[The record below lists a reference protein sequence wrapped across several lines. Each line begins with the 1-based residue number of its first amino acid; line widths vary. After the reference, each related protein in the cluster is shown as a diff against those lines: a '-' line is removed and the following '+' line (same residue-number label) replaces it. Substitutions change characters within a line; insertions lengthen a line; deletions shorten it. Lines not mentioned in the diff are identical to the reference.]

1 MICIFPNYKEDG
13 GILTMSR
20 SFVVKKKSILD
31 FQRMKKEGEKVAWLT
46 AYDYPT
52 AQFEE
57 RAGID
62 MILVGDSLGNCV
74 YGYSGGT
81 IPVTMDQCIVHTEA
95 VRRGAPNTFVMG
107 DMPFLSYQTTPEDAV
122 RNAGRFYKE
131 AGVDAIKLE
140 GGRRVTK
147 VIKAIVDGGMVVC
160 GHIGLTPQ
168 STGQFGGYRAQGRTA
183 ESAHE
188 LIKDARAVQEAG
200 ASFLLL
206 EAVTPEVG
214 KFITEDLKIPV
225 YGIGAGPYCD
235 GQLLIVSDILGIW
248 EAFTP
253 RFVKRYAHMAEESVR
268 AIQDYVSEVREGKFP
283 TEQHWYKM
291 IEGEAEKLTELVK

>member
-1 MICIFPNYKEDG
+1 MA
-13 GILTMSR
+13 
-20 SFVVKKKSILD
+20 KKSILD
-31 FQRMKKEGEKVAWLT
+31 LQKMKQQGEKIVWLT

-52 AQFEE
+52 ALFEE
-57 RAGID
+57 RANVD

-81 IPVTMDQCIVHTEA
+81 VPVTMDQCIVHTEA

-140 GGRRVTK
+140 GGRRITRM
-147 VIKAIVDGGMVVC
+147 IRAIVDAGMVVC

-168 STGQFGGYRAQGRTA
+168 STGQFGGYKAQGRTA
-183 ESAHE
+183 ESALE
-188 LIKDARAVQEAG
+188 VIKDARAVQEAG
-200 ASFLLL
+200 AALLLL

-214 KFITEDLKIPV
+214 KYIRDELTIPV
-225 YGIGAGPYCD
+225 YGIGAGPSCD
-235 GQLLIVSDILGIW
+235 GQLLIVSDVLGIW

-253 RFVKRYAHMAEESVR
+253 KFVKKYANLAEQSVQ
-268 AIQDYVSEVREGKFP
+268 ALQNYAADVRNGKFP
-283 TEQHWYKM
+283 TDEHCYKM
-291 IEGEAEKLTELVK
+291 VEGESEKLTDIAKE

>member
-1 MICIFPNYKEDG
+1 MA
-13 GILTMSR
+13 
-20 SFVVKKKSILD
+20 KKKSILD
-31 FQRMKKEGEKVAWLT
+31 FQEMKKEGEKVTWLT

-81 IPVTMDQCIVHTEA
+81 VPVTMEQCIVHTEA

-107 DMPFLSYQTTPEDAV
+107 DMPFLSYQTTPDDAV

-140 GGRRVTK
+140 GGRRVSK
-147 VIKAIVDGGMVVC
+147 VIRAIVDSGMVVC

-168 STGQFGGYRAQGRTA
+168 SSGQFGGYKAQGRTA
-183 ESAHE
+183 ESAYE

-206 EAVTPEVG
+206 EAITPEVG
-214 KFITEDLKIPV
+214 KFITENLEIPV

-248 EAFTP
+248 EAFQP
-253 RFVKRYAHMAEESVR
+253 KFVKRYANMAEDSVR
-268 AIQDYVSEVREGKFP
+268 AMRDYVGEVREGKFP
-283 TEQHWYKM
+283 TEEHWYKM
-291 IEGEAEKLTELVK
+291 IEGEAGKLMELVKQK

>member
-1 MICIFPNYKEDG
+1 MP
-13 GILTMSR
+13 
-20 SFVVKKKSILD
+20 KKSILD
-31 FQRMKKEGEKVAWLT
+31 FQRMKKEGEKVTWLT

-57 RAGID
+57 RADID
-62 MILVGDSLGNCV
+62 MILVGDSMGNCV

-81 IPVTMDQCIVHTEA
+81 VPVTMDQCIAHTEA

-107 DMPFLSYQTTPEDAV
+107 DMPFLSYQTTPDDAV

-140 GGRRVTK
+140 GGCRITK
-147 VIKAIVDGGMVVC
+147 MIKAIVDAGMVVC

-168 STGQFGGYRAQGRTA
+168 STGQFGGYKAQGRTA
-183 ESAHE
+183 ESAYE

-200 ASFLLL
+200 ASLLL
-206 EAVTPEVG
+206 VEAVTPEAG

-248 EAFTP
+248 EAFQP
-253 RFVKRYAHMAEESVR
+253 KFVKRYAHMAEDSVK
-268 AIQDYVSEVREGKFP
+268 AIQDYVREVREEKFP
-283 TEQHWYKM
+283 TEEHWYKM
-291 IEGEAEKLTELVK
+291 IEGEAKKLMELVRQE

>member
-1 MICIFPNYKEDG
+1 MQ
-13 GILTMSR
+13 
-20 SFVVKKKSILD
+20 KKKGILD
-31 FQRMKKEGEKVAWLT
+31 FQRMKKEGEKITWLT

-62 MILVGDSLGNCV
+62 MILVGDSMGNCV
-74 YGYSGGT
+74 YGYSTGT

-95 VRRGAPNTFVMG
+95 VRRGAPNAFVMG

-147 VIKAIVDGGMVVC
+147 MIRAIVDAGMVVC

-168 STGQFGGYRAQGRTA
+168 STGQFGGYKAQGRTA
-183 ESAHE
+183 ESALE

-200 ASFLLL
+200 VAFLLI

-214 KFITEDLKIPV
+214 KIITEDLEIPV

-235 GQLLIVSDILGIW
+235 GQLLIVSDILGLW
-248 EAFTP
+248 EAFQP
-253 RFVKRYAHMAEESVR
+253 KFVKRYAHMAEESVK

-283 TEQHWYKM
+283 TEEHYYKM
-291 IEGEAEKLTELVK
+291 IEGEAEKLQELIQ

>member
-1 MICIFPNYKEDG
+1 MQ
-13 GILTMSR
+13 
-20 SFVVKKKSILD
+20 KKKGILD
-31 FQRMKKEGEKVAWLT
+31 FQRMKKEGEKVTWLT

-81 IPVTMDQCIVHTEA
+81 VPVTMEQCIVHTEA
-95 VRRGAPNTFVMG
+95 VRRGAPNTLVMG

-140 GGRRVTK
+140 GGRRITK
-147 VIKAIVDGGMVVC
+147 VIKAIVDAGMVVC

-168 STGQFGGYRAQGRTA
+168 STGQFGGYKAQGRTA
-183 ESAHE
+183 ESAYE
-188 LIKDARAVQEAG
+188 LIEDARAVQKAG

-214 KFITEDLKIPV
+214 KFITEDLEIPV
-225 YGIGAGPYCD
+225 YGIGAGPYTD

-248 EAFTP
+248 EIFKP
-253 RFVKRYAHMAEESVR
+253 KFVKRYAHMAEESVK
-268 AIQDYVSEVREGKFP
+268 AIQDYVREVREKKFP
-283 TEQHWYKM
+283 TEEYWYKM
-291 IEGEAEKLTELVK
+291 IPGEAEKLMELIKQK

>member
-1 MICIFPNYKEDG
+1 MQ
-13 GILTMSR
+13 
-20 SFVVKKKSILD
+20 KKKGILD
-31 FQRMKKEGEKVAWLT
+31 FQRMKKEGEKITWLT

-62 MILVGDSLGNCV
+62 MILVGDSMGNCV
-74 YGYSGGT
+74 YGYSTGT

-95 VRRGAPNTFVMG
+95 VRRGAPNTFVIG
-107 DMPFLSYQTTPEDAV
+107 DMPFLSYQTTPEEAV
-122 RNAGRFYKE
+122 KNAGRFYKE

-147 VIKAIVDGGMVVC
+147 MIRAIVDAGMVVC

-168 STGQFGGYRAQGRTA
+168 STGQFGGYKAQGRTA
-183 ESAHE
+183 ESALE

-200 ASFLLL
+200 VAFLLI

-214 KFITEDLKIPV
+214 KLITEDLEIPV

-235 GQLLIVSDILGIW
+235 GQLLIVSDILGLW
-248 EAFTP
+248 EAFQP
-253 RFVKRYAHMAEESVR
+253 KFVKRYAHMAEESVK

-283 TEQHWYKM
+283 TEEHYYKM
-291 IEGEAEKLTELVK
+291 IEGEAEKLQELIQ

>member
-1 MICIFPNYKEDG
+1 MQ
-13 GILTMSR
+13 
-20 SFVVKKKSILD
+20 KKKGILD
-31 FQRMKKEGEKVAWLT
+31 FQRMKKEGEKITWLT

-62 MILVGDSLGNCV
+62 MILVGDSMGNCV
-74 YGYSGGT
+74 YGYPTGT

-107 DMPFLSYQTTPEDAV
+107 DMPFLSYQTTPEEAV

-140 GGRRVTK
+140 GGRRITK
-147 VIKAIVDGGMVVC
+147 MIRAIVDAGMVVC

-168 STGQFGGYRAQGRTA
+168 STGQFGGYKAQGRTA
-183 ESAHE
+183 ESALE
-188 LIKDARAVQEAG
+188 LVKDARAVQEAG
-200 ASFLLL
+200 VAFLLI

-214 KFITEDLKIPV
+214 KFITEDLEIPV
-225 YGIGAGPYCD
+225 YGIGAGLHCD
-235 GQLLIVSDILGIW
+235 GQLLIVSDILGLW
-248 EAFTP
+248 EAFQP
-253 RFVKRYAHMAEESVR
+253 KFVKRYAHMAEESVK
-268 AIQDYVSEVREGKFP
+268 AIEDYVSEVREGKFP
-283 TEQHWYKM
+283 TEEHCYKM
-291 IEGEAEKLTELVK
+291 IEGEAEKLMELVQ